1 MKESP
6 VRNALSSV
14 AAVSAAVAVMVSQ
27 LTLAF
32 PAAGQERGAPLI
44 RDAEIEHTIRTYAAP
59 LLTAAGLEPRDVDV
73 HILGGPE
80 LNAFVARGQQIFISA
95 GLLMRSE
102 HPGQVIGVIAHEIGH
117 ISGGHLAR
125 LEGAMS
131 DAQDQAMIG
140 SIIGLAVGVLTGQAA
155 AGAASGMKAQDIALK
170 SLLKFSRTQER
181 SADQVATNLLT
192 ATRQSGRGLLEFF
205 EILKDQELLVRSRQD
220 PYVIT
225 HPLTEDRI
233 SFVRNYVE
241 HSPYSNVPDASN
253 LMIMHQRMVA
263 KLKGFINPPSQTL
276 AEFKAD
282 DTSVPARYARAVA
295 FYRDARIQE
304 ALPIVDS
311 LIAEAPKDPYFLELR
326 GQMLFENG
334 RLADAL
340 PAYETAVQLR
350 PDEPLL
356 RVGLAHV
363 QIEMNK
369 PELTKAALGN
379 IEEAVRYERRMPLAW
394 QLAAIAYGRDDQLG
408 MSALALAE
416 YNLLTGNNLDSAGQA
431 KKAMRLLKQGS
442 PGWLRA
448 QDLEALAER
457 QYRKSK
463 ENN

>member
-6 VRNALSSV
+6 VRKAFSSV
-14 AAVSAAVAVMVSQ
+14 AAVFAVAAVVVSQ
-27 LTLAF
+27 LTLTF
-32 PAAGQERGAPLI
+32 PAAGQGSGASLI

-59 LLTAAGLEPRDVDV
+59 LLTAAGLEPRDVEL

-80 LNAFVARGQQIFISA
+80 LNALVARGQQKFISA
-95 GLLMRSE
+95 GLLLRAE

-125 LEGAMS
+125 LEGALS

-155 AGAASGMKAQDIALK
+155 AGAAGSMKAQDIALK

-192 ATRQSGRGLLEFF
+192 STHQSGRGLMEFF

-220 PYVIT
+220 PYVVT

-241 HSPYSNVPDASN
+241 QSPYSDVPDASE
-253 LMIMHQRMVA
+253 LMLAHRHMVA

-276 AEFKAD
+276 NEFKAD
-282 DTSVPARYARAVA
+282 DGSVPARYARAVA
-295 FYRDARIQE
+295 LYRDARIQD
-304 ALPIVDS
+304 ALPIIDG
-311 LIAEAPKDPYFLELR
+311 LIAEAPKDPYFHELR

-350 PDEPLL
+350 PNEALL

-363 QIEMNK
+363 QIEMNE
-369 PELTKAALGN
+369 PALTRAALGN
-379 IEEAVRYERRMPLAW
+379 IEEAVRFERRMPLACR
-394 QLAAIAYGRDDQLG
+394 LAAIAYGRDNQLG

-416 YNLLTGNNLDSAGQA
+416 NNLLTGNFLDSAGQA
-431 KKAMRLLKQGS
+431 KKALRLLKQGS

-448 QDLEALAER
+448 QDIESLAER